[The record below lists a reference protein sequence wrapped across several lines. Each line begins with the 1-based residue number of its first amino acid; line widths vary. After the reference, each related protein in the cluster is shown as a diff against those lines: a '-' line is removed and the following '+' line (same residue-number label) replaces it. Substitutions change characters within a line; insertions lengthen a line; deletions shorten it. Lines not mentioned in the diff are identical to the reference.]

1 MTELTLFISAF
12 VLTHFLLSH
21 PLRAPLVGKLGEL
34 GFLALYSVVA
44 FATLIPAVL
53 AYNEAPAVQLWTPP
67 AWALPVGQAV
77 MLFASILLAG
87 AFLSPSP
94 TMPMMGGQIAR
105 SSDPK
110 GIAVITRHPM
120 MWAFALWGIVHILV
134 SGRQATL
141 ILAGGIVVLALVGA
155 RLQDGKKRAQLGAGW
170 DDYTAKTSFVPFGKG
185 RIWPGFVPVVAGV
198 ALFALLV
205 WAHPLVIG
213 VSTGLR

>member
-1 MTELTLFISAF
+1 
-12 VLTHFLLSH
+12 
-21 PLRAPLVGKLGEL
+21 
-34 GFLALYSVVA
+34 
-44 FATLIPAVL
+44 VL